1 MSDQTNTNNVTP
13 PTGSSPAPRT
23 TLEIAQFLAAGLAA
37 ASFFLPLITYSSEYF
52 SYSVSASNFY
62 AGLSILGFGVL
73 PPERFTAVL
82 LAAPIAAIVLSLVLG
97 SSEKWRGTPFSVA
110 GFIILFFLLQLLP
123 FDGYAP
129 AVGFFVYVACGI
141 VMLL

>member
-1 MSDQTNTNNVTP
+1 MSDQTNTNANNVTP
-13 PTGSSPAPRT
+13 PTGSTPAPRT
-23 TLEIAQFLAAGLAA
+23 TLEVAQFLAAALAA
-37 ASFFLPLITYSSEYF
+37 ASFFLPLITYSNEYF
-52 SYSVSASNFY
+52 SYSVSTSNLH
-62 AGLSILGFGVL
+62 AVLDIFGSGWL
-73 PPERFTAVL
+73 TAIL

-110 GFIILFFLLQLLP
+110 GFIILFFLLQLIP

-129 AVGFFVYVACGI
+129 AVGFFVYGVCGI